1 MSEQI
6 FIENVS
12 ILTENPRKKRR
23 WMVTTKIYDLK
34 KRKKKSS
41 FLANKSSILFYF
53 FASFADLNSLIETA
67 SAHSQSFK

>member
-1 MSEQI
+1 MDGYNQDIWPQE
-6 FIENVS
+6 
-12 ILTENPRKKRR
+12 KK
-23 WMVTTKIYDLK
+23 
-34 KRKKKSS
+34 KKKSS